1 MTYMKEQS
9 KIIRI
14 PGIRQCSGGSSEGD
28 LLRSSTKRSQES
40 RMRADL
46 SDLEVDEFISELD
59 IPELLALIR
68 KLADE
73 VELRIMERQE

>member
-1 MTYMKEQS
+1 
-9 KIIRI
+9 
-14 PGIRQCSGGSSEGD
+14 
-28 LLRSSTKRSQES
+28 
-40 RMRADL
+40 MRADL